1 MSRSGERTRDYS
13 FLGGSLGLPPRTTLR
28 VSGGLM
34 VALVVA
40 AWTYLIAVEG
50 ANPFSLLT
58 AGNLGSG
65 VEFLGDL
72 IGRGPETPAYARW
85 SAWGDALT
93 LTLRTLKMSL
103 LAIGL
108 AGVGV
113 LVTVLPATRTAAD
126 GTLTLS
132 DTWFG
137 RVVFVL
143 IRWTYVMARGI
154 PELFWALFLLF
165 VFTPGILPGALALAV
180 HNYGI
185 LGKLCSE
192 VIEDL
197 DLRPVR
203 SLRSSGAGLGQ
214 ILLYGVLPRV
224 TPQFLT
230 YGLYRWEEI
239 IRTTIVVGF
248 VSAGGLG
255 RAFSLSMDWFHYT
268 EVTLYLICYFLLVVF
283 VDLVS
288 GGLRALA
295 KLG

>member
-1 MSRSGERTRDYS
+1 MSQSSELSRDYS
-13 FLGGSLGLPPRTTLR
+13 FMGGSLGLPPQTTLR
-28 VSGGLM
+28 ISGGLL

-40 AWTYLIAVEG
+40 SWSYLILGEG

-58 AGNLGSG
+58 ARNLGSG
-65 VEFLGDL
+65 LDFLGEL
-72 IGRGPETPAYARW
+72 AGRGTEAPAYVRW
-85 SAWGDALT
+85 NAWEKALV

-108 AGVGV
+108 AGIAV

-132 DTWFG
+132 DSWFG
-137 RVVFVL
+137 RGVFVL

-154 PELFWALFLLF
+154 PELFWAMFLLF

-197 DLRPVR
+197 DLRPIR

-214 ILLYGVLPRV
+214 ILLYGILPRV

-268 EVTLYLICYFLLVVF
+268 EVTLYLICYFLLVVL

-295 KLG
+295 KLN

>member
-1 MSRSGERTRDYS
+1 MSQSSDLSRDYS
-13 FLGGSLGLPPRTTLR
+13 FMGGSLGLPPRTTLR
-28 VSGGLM
+28 ISAGLL
-34 VALVVA
+34 VGLVVG
-40 AWTYLIAVEG
+40 AWSYLIFGEG
-50 ANPFSLLT
+50 ANPFALLT

-65 VEFLGDL
+65 LDFFGEL
-72 IGRGPETPAYARW
+72 IGQGTRTPAYARW
-85 SAWGDALT
+85 GAWEEALV

-132 DTWFG
+132 DSWFG
-137 RVVFVL
+137 RAVFVL

-197 DLRPVR
+197 DLRPIR

-214 ILLYGVLPRV
+214 ILLYGILPRV

-268 EVTLYLICYFLLVVF
+268 EVTLYLICYFLLVVL

-295 KLG
+295 KLD